1 MCAEK
6 AWWEKFP
13 PHGQWLRGPNMSGGT
28 GIIELTEPSDT
39 LTYKPIFK
47 HCILQTI
54 LHIYICVEQNLLL

>member
-1 MCAEK
+1 
-6 AWWEKFP
+6 
-13 PHGQWLRGPNMSGGT
+13 MSGGT